1 MEEAA
6 LERCIVTGGSGFVG
20 NGLVRRLLAA
30 GHSVTIFDLVEP
42 ADPDLEGAVD
52 FVGGDVRDRD
62 ALCRAARGAQ
72 LFFHVAAMVPLTRAG
87 AGFRE
92 VNVGGVEN
100 AVEAALRGGAEHFV
114 HLSSSAI
121 YGIPRRFPIGED
133 MPPKPLGRYGH
144 AKLEGERVAQRARE
158 RGLRVAVI
166 RPRTVIGPGR
176 LGIFDLLFE
185 WIRNGSPIFMLGRL
199 DKPFQLLS
207 NRDMAEV
214 IWLASRAR
222 ADGEYN
228 VGAERYG
235 TLREDLHALAERAGS
250 PSRVVGVPAW
260 LARPALQTLDWL
272 RLSPLVDWHYKTID
286 KEFWFDN
293 ERPKRELG
301 WRPRDSN
308 VEMLWDAY
316 RWYVENTGAA
326 GRAARSPHRSPLARG
341 LLRLLARRRG

>member
-1 MEEAA
+1 VEQ
-6 LERCIVTGGSGFVG
+6 CIVTGGSGFVG

-30 GHSVTIFDLVEP
+30 GHPVTIFDLVEP
-42 ADPDLEGAVD
+42 ADSELEGEVE
-52 FVGGDVRDRD
+52 FVGGDVRDQG

-72 LFFHVAAMVPLTRAG
+72 LFFHIAAMVPLTRAG

-121 YGIPRRFPIGED
+121 YGIPRLFPIRED
-133 MPPKPLGRYGH
+133 TPPTPLGTYGH
-144 AKLEGERVAQRARE
+144 AKLEGERVAQHARE

-176 LGIFDLLFE
+176 LGIFDLLFD
-185 WIRNGSPIFMLGRL
+185 WIQHGSPIFTLGRL

-214 IWLASRAR
+214 TYLASRAR

-235 TLREDLHALAERAGS
+235 TLREDLNALAERAGS
-250 PSRVVGVPAW
+250 PSRVVGIPAW
-260 LARPALQTLDWL
+260 FARPILQALDWF

-286 KEFWFDN
+286 KEFWYDN

-301 WRPRDSN
+301 WQPRDSN
-308 VEMLWDAY
+308 IEMLWEAY
-316 RWYVENTGAA
+316 RWYVENAA
-326 GRAARSPHRSPLARG
+326 ASGRATRSPHRSPLARG
-341 LLRLLARRRG
+341 LLRLLARRRA